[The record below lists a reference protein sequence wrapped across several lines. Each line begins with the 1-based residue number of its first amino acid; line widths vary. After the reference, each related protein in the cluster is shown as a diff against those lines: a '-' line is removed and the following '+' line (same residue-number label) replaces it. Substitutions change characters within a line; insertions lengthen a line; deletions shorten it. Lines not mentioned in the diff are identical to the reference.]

1 MQIKEFKK
9 LVFSEIKLL
18 KDLPLIE
25 SNHSEASSPKFA
37 INLIDVPGYETQLL
51 PDLTGE
57 VHLDVLLALHD
68 HVFIFACFQYF
79 LNRTPDPEGMNHYLE
94 KLRSGE
100 YNKPDIVS
108 RIWISKEAKSIGK
121 KLSSGKL
128 VLCKSL
134 LLQVPVFG
142 SVLKY
147 FSIVKNLPNLQRQ
160 INESHAQNMALQTH
174 LQSYLR
180 ESFSIVSEN
189 SCSVIFVLDT
199 LKQKVS
205 SLETEVKNSKE
216 ELKNLYQVIFTLTD
230 KNESNEKQILI
241 AKNYIKE
248 LENAI
253 YKLNLFKAQ
262 STKDTYQSQ
271 QKIDGIFNYKESLDE
286 KLRVNNEHLNRITA
300 DFDKHLSDSIPHKE
314 ESDTKFDNFYLQL
327 ENSFRGTQ
335 DDVRERQT
343 VYLQYIEEVSKKHE
357 EFQLLDLA
365 CGRGEWL
372 RLVSESGYKAIGVD
386 INSESLA
393 LCREWGADVII
404 SDLLEYLES
413 LPAESVS
420 VISAFHIV
428 EHLPFKL
435 VLKVLTECH
444 RVLKLE
450 GMLIVETPNPGNLLV
465 GSNTFYT
472 DPTHLKPIPI
482 SLLEFAFKFSG
493 LLSIEV
499 LKLHPHERFNT
510 FKDFTGAEVLDDV
523 IFGAQDYAVMGVK

>member
-216 ELKNLYQVIFTLTD
+216 VNTKLDYNSLRFQRRKTTKGAPRKEAMALSALNKKWGFNCICRACKRAFVKLASNSKPRRSRSRARRDHKRAWHPLT
-230 KNESNEKQILI
+230 
-241 AKNYIKE
+241 
-248 LENAI
+248 
-253 YKLNLFKAQ
+253 KL
-262 STKDTYQSQ
+262 T
-271 QKIDGIFNYKESLDE
+271 
-286 KLRVNNEHLNRITA
+286 
-300 DFDKHLSDSIPHKE
+300 
-314 ESDTKFDNFYLQL
+314 
-327 ENSFRGTQ
+327 
-335 DDVRERQT
+335 
-343 VYLQYIEEVSKKHE
+343 
-357 EFQLLDLA
+357 
-365 CGRGEWL
+365 
-372 RLVSESGYKAIGVD
+372 
-386 INSESLA
+386 
-393 LCREWGADVII
+393 
-404 SDLLEYLES
+404 
-413 LPAESVS
+413 
-420 VISAFHIV
+420 
-428 EHLPFKL
+428 
-435 VLKVLTECH
+435 
-444 RVLKLE
+444 
-450 GMLIVETPNPGNLLV
+450 
-465 GSNTFYT
+465 
-472 DPTHLKPIPI
+472 
-482 SLLEFAFKFSG
+482 
-493 LLSIEV
+493 
-499 LKLHPHERFNT
+499 
-510 FKDFTGAEVLDDV
+510 
-523 IFGAQDYAVMGVK
+523 